1 MSKIKWVSDP
11 VHSQIQFSVKH
22 MVISKIRGEFKQF
35 ESTAETEGEN
45 MDGAL
50 INFSADVNSIDTG
63 NSYRDNDLKKD
74 VSLFHAE
81 KHPKMTF
88 VSTGFEKKDEE
99 NYLLKGN
106 LTIRDVTK
114 PVELKVEH
122 GGIITDPYG
131 ARRAGFSVTGKI
143 NRKDFGMNYNNLI
156 ETGGAVVGEDV
167 NLDIHIEF
175 TRQQEGK

>member
-1 MSKIKWVSDP
+1 MSKIKWQSDP
-11 VHSQIQFSVKH
+11 VHSQIQFSIRH

-35 ESTAETEGEN
+35 EASAETEGEN

-50 INFSADVNSIDTG
+50 INFQAAVDSIDTG
-63 NSYRDNDLKKD
+63 NAYRDKDLKTD
-74 VSLFHAE
+74 ESLFHSE
-81 KHPKMTF
+81 KHPRIIFT
-88 VSTGFEKKDEE
+88 STGFKKKDEV

-106 LTIRDVTK
+106 LTIRDITR

-122 GGIITDPYG
+122 GGIITDPFG

-156 ETGGAVVGEDV
+156 ETGGAVVGEEV

-175 TRQQEGK
+175 TRQQ